1 MKKIALWGIAALC
14 LGFTACDDFE
24 TPNPPAQSN
33 QPDKVLETTSLV
45 YAQAPQAQATINLQ
59 SLENEGGMAQLA
71 DVSLESALPAGYEL
85 KNVLQLSASDNFEKS
100 ADVATKMLDGETPD
114 SYIVAADPADLQDAI
129 NAVASKAPVEQTLYV
144 RFAAYAV
151 NGSSEARFGDPDYYY
166 GPYTIKVQP
175 LDPEKVISSAYYLI
189 GTVSDNTVA
198 KALKLNHSDAS
209 AYDDP
214 SFYVMVNITADQSA
228 DGFKWKVIS
237 EEAFKSGNLKTP
249 GTVFGQE
256 NEDEDYMEG
265 TLFPNTADFE
275 PGYGVVYEEGPH
287 MFTFDMDKL
296 TYTIALTIEN
306 LYTPGGSN
314 GWNQAASQML
324 YTTDYANYMGF
335 AHLNGEFK
343 FTSQPDWN
351 GINFGNAGEE
361 GKLSTDGG
369 AGNLSASADALYWCQ
384 ANITSLTYSITEITS
399 CGVIGELNGWG
410 GQEALTPSA
419 DFLTW
424 TGTIDFGAGG
434 EWKIRFND
442 NWDINLGGEM
452 NDLSVGGANMK
463 ASAGVH
469 KVTLNLGSLPYT
481 VAVE

>member
-1 MKKIALWGIAALC
+1 MKKLALYGLLALC
-14 LGFTACDDFE
+14 AGFTACDEVDE
-24 TPNPPAQSN
+24 TKAGPQTWPQLPGFSAENLSVTVAQPADMPSIL
-33 QPDKVLETTSLV
+33 LEPL
-45 YAQAPQAQATINLQ
+45 AN
-59 SLENEGGMAQLA
+59 EN
-71 DVSLESALPAGYEL
+71 
-85 KNVLQLSASDNFEKS
+85 ASV
-100 ADVATKMLDGETPD
+100 AVATYDAKDFPFTEYDLEMIMEISKTDAFTNYGEAPAVVNAENQVLVSAMD
-114 SYIVAADPADLQDAI
+114 IQNAYYAAISKDPSPADI
-129 NAVASKAPVEQTLYV
+129 NV

-151 NGSSEARFGDPDYYY
+151 NGTSKIRLGGEDKYY
-166 GPYTIKVQP
+166 GVGKLNITPCPNPSTISQ
-175 LDPEKVISSAYYLI
+175 SYYLI

-209 AYDDP
+209 VYDDP
-214 SFYVMVNITADQSA
+214 TFYVKVDITADQAA

-237 EEAFKSGNLKTP
+237 EEAFKAGNTDAP

-256 NEDEDYMEG
+256 YEDEDYTEG
-265 TLFPNTADFE
+265 TLFPNTADFT

-351 GINFGNAGEE
+351 GINFGNSGEE

-384 ANITSLTYSITEITS
+384 VNITSLTYSITEITS
-399 CGVIGELNGWG
+399 CGVIGELNSWG

-442 NWDINLGGEM
+442 NWDINLGGDM
-452 NDLSVGGANMK
+452 NNLSVGGANMK

-481 VAVE
+481 VTVE